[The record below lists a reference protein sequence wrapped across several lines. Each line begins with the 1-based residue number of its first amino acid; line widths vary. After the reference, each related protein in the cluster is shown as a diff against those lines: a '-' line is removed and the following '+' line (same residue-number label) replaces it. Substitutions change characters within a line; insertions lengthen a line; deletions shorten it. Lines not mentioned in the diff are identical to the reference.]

1 MLLAQEHSVTTSL
14 LFYVAHCKQSGLMAI
29 PDDLTCTSLPQRW
42 CTTREKDCKQNHPG
56 TTVCVKKPQQ
66 GANSSK
72 FSKSTL
78 FSPAALCPIITYEQF
93 RDLHPKPLMAT
104 VAPKGEEVNRPEMV
118 PCKFGN
124 VPKASVL
131 SH

>member
-1 MLLAQEHSVTTSL
+1 MLLVQEHSVTMSL
-14 LFYVAHCKQSGLMAI
+14 LFYVAHYKQSGLIAI
-29 PDDLTCTSLPQRW
+29 PDDLTCTSVPQRW
-42 CTTREKDCKQNHPG
+42 CTSREKDCKQNHQG
-56 TTVCVKKPQQ
+56 TTVWVKKPQQ

-72 FSKSTL
+72 FIKRIL
-78 FSPAALCPIITYEQF
+78 FSPAAMYPIITYEHL
-93 RDLHPKPLMAT
+93 RDLHPKL
-104 VAPKGEEVNRPEMV
+104 EEVNRSEMV